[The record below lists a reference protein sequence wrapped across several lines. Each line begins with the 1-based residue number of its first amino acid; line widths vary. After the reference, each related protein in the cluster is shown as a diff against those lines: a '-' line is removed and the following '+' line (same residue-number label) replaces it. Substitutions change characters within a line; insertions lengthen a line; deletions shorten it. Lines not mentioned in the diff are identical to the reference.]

1 MPDQPKTYWMP
12 SLFTLLNLLG
22 GFLSLIAVL
31 HGNFHA
37 ASWLII
43 MSVLC
48 DGMDG
53 KMARWSTSESPFGLE
68 LDSLAD
74 LVSFGVA
81 PAVLLQRAAFSGW
94 GMAGIVLAF
103 LYLFCGAYRLARF
116 NVIQAGDRT
125 KGYIGLPIPVAAFTI
140 ASFFIWHL
148 SKKNAILEGGAAG
161 LSIFLSVF
169 MVSTVHYDWPK
180 LQFRSGKRDAC
191 ISVFCLAVLVLMAVV
206 PEQVL
211 FPVFLF
217 YSAAGLFRWSR
228 HSARSAGK
236 GLAFFMFSR
245 QRSR

>member
-12 SLFTLLNLLG
+12 SFFTLLNLLG

-31 HGNFHA
+31 KGNFHA

-81 PAVLLQRAAFSGW
+81 PAVLFQRAAFGEW
-94 GMAGIVLAF
+94 GIAGIVLAF

-148 SKKNAILEGGAAG
+148 TKKNAILEGGAAG
-161 LSIFLSVF
+161 LALFLST
-169 MVSTVHYDWPK
+169 MMISTVHYDWPR
-180 LQFRSGKRDAC
+180 LQFRSGAGKAC
-191 ISVFCLAVLVLMAVV
+191 VSVIRLAVLVLMALV

-211 FPVFLF
+211 FPVFLL
-217 YSAAGLFRWSR
+217 YSAAGLFRWSWQ
-228 HSARSAGK
+228 SARNTGN
-236 GLAFFMFSR
+236 GLSFFMSSR